1 MVVLDS
7 MAAVLAITGT
17 FLLAGLV
24 KGVIGIGLPT
34 VSMGLL
40 GVVLPPAQAASL
52 IVAPAVIT
60 NVWQAF
66 AGPSFLRLMRRL
78 WTMLAGICIGT
89 WIGVGFLAGGSVE
102 RGRLALGVL
111 LLVYGCT
118 GFTTIRFHVPPRAEP
133 WLSPAVGIATGM
145 LNGATGIPMLPALP
159 YVQAMGL
166 NKDNLV
172 QALAFSPLVCAL
184 ALGASLAANG
194 VLNPYLA
201 SASLMAVLPALVGMY
216 LGQRVRSRI
225 SEEFFRRTFFFGTGA
240 LGLYLVARNLTL

>member
-1 MVVLDS
+1 MVGLDS
-7 MAAVLAITGT
+7 IAAVLAIAGI

-40 GVVLPPAQAASL
+40 GLVFPPAQAASL
-52 IVAPAVIT
+52 IVAPAIFT

-66 AGPSFLRLMRRL
+66 AGPSFLRLLRRL

-102 RGRLALGVL
+102 RGRLVLGALL
-111 LLVYGCT
+111 FVYGCT
-118 GFTTIRFHVPPRAEP
+118 GFTTIRFRVPPRAEP

-159 YVQAMGL
+159 YVQALGL
-166 NKDNLV
+166 NRDNLV

-184 ALGASLAANG
+184 ALGAGLAAKG
-194 VLNPYLA
+194 VLDPYLA
-201 SASLMAVLPALVGMY
+201 SASLMAVLPALAGMY
-216 LGQRVRSRI
+216 LGQRVRSHT
-225 SEEFFRRTFFFGTGA
+225 SEESFRRTFFFGTAA
-240 LGLYLVARNLTL
+240 LGFYLVGRNLI